1 MMNAVIISGGKQYR
15 VAPGQTIKLEKLPK
29 QIGETVEF
37 EHVLLV
43 SDGQAQVQM
52 GTPFVQGAKVVAEVI
67 DQGRHDKVHIIKMRR
82 RKHYMRRQG
91 HRQSY
96 TEVKITEINA

>member
-1 MMNAVIISGGKQYR
+1 MNAVIVSGGKQYR
-15 VAPGQTIKLEKLPK
+15 VAPGQTIKLEKLP
-29 QIGETVEF
+29 QEIGDRVEF
-37 EHVLLV
+37 EQVLLV
-43 SDGQAQVQM
+43 SDGDTSVQM
-52 GTPFVQGAKVVAEVI
+52 GAPFISGAKVVAEVI
-67 DQGRHDKVHIIKMRR
+67 DQGRHDKVHILKMRR